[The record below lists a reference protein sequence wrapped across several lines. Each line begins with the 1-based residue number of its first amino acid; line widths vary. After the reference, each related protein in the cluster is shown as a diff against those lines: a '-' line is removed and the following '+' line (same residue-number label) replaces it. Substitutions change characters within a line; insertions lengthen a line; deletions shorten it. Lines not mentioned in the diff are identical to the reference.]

1 MYVPGMVMGCLPP
14 VLGNLSGGGEVLEW
28 QRGVVDGQQE
38 RETKWENDE
47 GTNGELLAQSLTP
60 GMNDETPSS
69 SGTHRHHRKRP
80 PHRRDSVERSE
91 AVDFLGR

>member
-1 MYVPGMVMGCLPP
+1 
-14 VLGNLSGGGEVLEW
+14 VLEW

-38 RETKWENDE
+38 RETNGENDE

-69 SGTHRHHRKRP
+69 STTHRHHRKRP
-80 PHRRDSVERSE
+80 PHRRYSVERSE

>member
-1 MYVPGMVMGCLPP
+1 VYVPGMVMGYLPP

-69 SGTHRHHRKRP
+69 SSTHRHHRKRP
-80 PHRRDSVERSE
+80 PHRRYSVERSG
-91 AVDFLGR
+91 ALDFLGR